1 MGLRG
6 RLIIVLLVP
15 LSLVMALYGLL
26 RVRQEEAQLLEE
38 ERRRMAVTTKVIQIA
53 VENALRDRQISDIRR
68 LLGELADFQ
77 DEVDRIRLFDLT
89 LTPILAGRPAAPPEE
104 VTADHLRRVIREGR
118 GLDFYQERDGQ
129 LVLSYLKPLRHR
141 DGSVRGVLE
150 VVRRVHV
157 DAKVRAARDE
167 VILRIGLVSLV
178 LVLLVLTVVHRSVL
192 TPIRRLI
199 AGVRAFAAGHPEP
212 IPARGRDELAELA
225 RAFNQM
231 AQGLEEA
238 QRQVQAE
245 TEAKLDLARQV
256 RQAEKLAVVGRL
268 ASGLAHEIGTPL
280 NIISGRAEYLLQT
293 LPADDPQAGHLRTI
307 MTQID
312 RISANI
318 RSLLDAVRPQKPEIQ
333 ATDAVALLRQVL
345 TLVEPMARKKGL
357 RLRTELDPL
366 SPIPADPNQLQQVI
380 INLLVN
386 AIEAT
391 PSGGSILLAAR
402 EAPRD
407 GAGPGVEIRV
417 ADSGPGIRAED
428 LPRIFDPFFTT
439 KPPGQGTGLGLAISR
454 DIAREHGGSLSVES
468 REGEGTTMVVWLPRP
483 AEEPAATEAAS
494 P

>member
-6 RLIIVLLVP
+6 RLIIILLLP
-15 LSLVMALYGLL
+15 LSLIMGLYGFF

-38 ERRRMAVTTKVIQIA
+38 ERHRMAVTTKVIQIA

-68 LLGELADFQ
+68 LLAEMANYQ
-77 DEVDRIRLFDLT
+77 NEVDRIRLFDLT
-89 LTPILAGRPAAPPEE
+89 LTPFLTESATVEEPEIPE
-104 VTADHLRRVIREGR
+104 DGLRRVIRER
-118 GLDFYQERDGQ
+118 QPLDFYQEREGQ
-129 LVLSYLKPLRHR
+129 LVLSYLIPLRNR
-141 DGSVRGVLE
+141 DGSIRGVLE
-150 VVRRVHV
+150 ISRRAWVE
-157 DAKVRAARDE
+157 AKVKAARDE

-178 LVLLVLTVVHRSVL
+178 LVLLILTVVHRNVL
-192 TPIRRLI
+192 TPIHRLM

-212 IPARGRDELAELA
+212 IPVRGRDELAELA
-225 RAFNQM
+225 RAFNQL

-256 RQAEKLAVVGRL
+256 RQAEKLAVAGRL
-268 ASGLAHEIGTPL
+268 ASALAHEIGTPL

-293 LPADDPQAGHLRTI
+293 LPPGDLQAAHLRTI
-307 MTQID
+307 VTQID
-312 RISANI
+312 RISTII

-333 ATDAVALLRQVL
+333 ATDTIPLLRQIL

-357 RLRTELDPL
+357 RLQTQLEPL
-366 SPIPADPNQLQQVI
+366 APIPADPNQLQQVV

-391 PSGGSILLAAR
+391 PPGGAILLMAR
-402 EAPRD
+402 ETARD

-417 ADSGPGIRAED
+417 RDSGPGIRTDD

-454 DIAREHGGSLSVES
+454 DIVQEHGGSLTVES
-468 REGEGTTMVVWLPRP
+468 REGEGATMVVWLPRP
-483 AEEPAATEAAS
+483 VEEPVAEGLS